1 MMKER
6 IDENHSWVTDDD
18 LNYTEIVLVFLLVW
32 RFGRVDN
39 CGDYQRAAT
48 KCEIKVK

>member
-18 LNYTEIVLVFLLVW
+18 LNYTKIVLVFLGASVALTIAVT
-32 RFGRVDN
+32 
-39 CGDYQRAAT
+39 T
-48 KCEIKVK
+48 KGLLPNVK